1 MTDANERAASHAG
14 RPPARPRRSPVR
26 TLGWLAGLAVVMTAI
41 NLRPAVTSFG
51 ALLPDLRQDIGMPSD
66 LAGVIATLPPI
77 CFGVFG
83 LLAGRLFRGRD
94 TALVLSGAMVLT
106 SASLVA
112 RVVVADPGLV
122 LLWTIPALAGMAAG
136 NVLLPV
142 AVKRWFP
149 NHVGRATGLY
159 STALSVGTALAAGGS
174 VPVARAFGTWRA
186 GLGMWAIPPLLAIPV
201 WFWVR
206 RHADVTPPAASLR
219 TSAGTATTPATPAA
233 ARAAGASTSATT
245 SDADPPPVRVPA
257 PVHRQRKSWALAGY
271 FGLQSLGAY
280 AVMGWVPT
288 IYQDAGVDASTAGLL
303 LALITLLGAPI
314 SIVLPEIA
322 ARRDDQRIYVAIIAT
337 MAVSGYIGLLIAPAA
352 VPVLWAVL
360 IGLGMGAFPLALV
373 LIGLRARGADGT
385 ARLSAL
391 SQGVG
396 YLVAASGPV
405 AIGLLHDATGA
416 WTAPLLVLIGLQVPQ
431 VVFGL
436 SAARPGHVD

>member
-1 MTDANERAASHAG
+1 MDAADDRAATDAG
-14 RPPARPRRSPVR
+14 RGPQPRSRVR
-26 TLGWLAGLAVVMTAI
+26 TLGWLAGLAVVITAI

-51 ALLPDLRQDIGMPSD
+51 ALLPDLRQDIGMPSG
-66 LAGVIATLPPI
+66 LAGVITTLPPI

-83 LLAGRLFRGRD
+83 LLAGRWSRGRD

-112 RVVVADPGLV
+112 RVVVGSPELV
-122 LLWTIPALAGMAAG
+122 LLWTVPALAGMAAG

-159 STALSVGTALAAGGS
+159 STALAVGTALAAGGS

-201 WFWVR
+201 WMWVR
-206 RHADVTPPAASLR
+206 RHAHTPPPAA
-219 TSAGTATTPATPAA
+219 AATTPAATPA
-233 ARAAGASTSATT
+233 SATAT
-245 SDADPPPVRVPA
+245 PSTVTPQPPPA
-257 PVHRQRKSWALAGY
+257 PVHRQRKAWALAGY

-288 IYQDAGVDASTAGLL
+288 IFQDAGVDASTAGLL
-303 LALITLLGAPI
+303 LALITMLGAPI

-322 ARRDDQRIYVAIIAT
+322 ARRDDQRVYVAIIAT
-337 MAVSGYIGLLIAPAA
+337 MAVSGYLGLLFAPAA
-352 VPVLWAVL
+352 VPVLWATL

-385 ARLSAL
+385 ARLSSL

-405 AIGLLHDATGA
+405 SIGLLHDVTGA
-416 WTAPLLVLIGLQVPQ
+416 WTVPLIVLIGLQVPQ

-436 SAARPGHVD
+436 SAAKPGHVD

>member
-1 MTDANERAASHAG
+1 MAEEGELSATGVGRGVSPCRSHA
-14 RPPARPRRSPVR
+14 R
-26 TLGWLAGLAVVMTAI
+26 TLGWLAALAVVMTAV

-51 ALLPDLRQDIGMPSD
+51 ALLPDLRNDIGMPSG
-66 LAGVIATLPPI
+66 LAGVITTLPPI

-83 LLAGRLFRGRD
+83 LLAGRWSRGRD
-94 TALVLSGAMVLT
+94 TALVLSGAMLLA
-106 SASLVA
+106 SASLLA
-112 RVVVADPGLV
+112 RSLVGQPELV

-159 STALSVGTALAAGGS
+159 STALAVGTALAAGAS

-186 GLGMWAIPPLLAIPV
+186 GLGVWAIGPLLAIPV

-206 RHADVTPPAASLR
+206 RHAR
-219 TSAGTATTPATPAA
+219 PAA
-233 ARAAGASTSATT
+233 ASPAPAPPAPAPVASAT
-245 SDADPPPVRVPA
+245 AQVDPPAVWAPA
-257 PVHRQRKSWALAGY
+257 PVHRQRKAWALAGY

-288 IYQDAGVDASTAGLL
+288 IFQDAGIDASRAGLL
-303 LALITLLGAPI
+303 LALITLVGAPI
-314 SIVLPEIA
+314 SLVLPEIA
-322 ARRDDQRIYVAIIAT
+322 ARRDDQRIYVAVIAAL
-337 MAVSGYIGLLIAPAA
+337 AVSGYLGLLFAPAA
-352 VPVLWAVL
+352 IPVLWATL

-385 ARLSAL
+385 ARLSSL

-405 AIGLLHDATGA
+405 AIGLLYDATGA
-416 WTAPLLVLIGLQVPQ
+416 WTVPLLVLIGLQVPQ

>member
-1 MTDANERAASHAG
+1 MAAADDRAATDAG
-14 RPPARPRRSPVR
+14 RGPHPRSRVR
-26 TLGWLAGLAVVMTAI
+26 TLGWLAGLAVVITAI

-51 ALLPDLRQDIGMPSD
+51 ALLPDLRQDIGMPSG
-66 LAGVIATLPPI
+66 LAGVITTLPPI

-83 LLAGRLFRGRD
+83 LLAGRWSRGRD

-112 RVVVADPGLV
+112 RVVVGQPELV
-122 LLWTIPALAGMAAG
+122 LLWTVPALAGMAAG

-159 STALSVGTALAAGGS
+159 STALAVGTALAAGGS

-201 WFWVR
+201 WMWVR
-206 RHADVTPPAASLR
+206 RHAETPPPAA
-219 TSAGTATTPATPAA
+219 ATKASPAA
-233 ARAAGASTSATT
+233 AAPSAAATSASSTV
-245 SDADPPPVRVPA
+245 AAEVPAPA
-257 PVHRQRKSWALAGY
+257 PVHRQRKAWALAGY

-288 IYQDAGVDASTAGLL
+288 IFQDAGVDASTAGLL
-303 LALITLLGAPI
+303 LALITMLGAPI

-322 ARRDDQRIYVAIIAT
+322 ARRDDQRVYVAIIAT
-337 MAVSGYIGLLIAPAA
+337 MAVSGYLGLLFAPAA
-352 VPVLWAVL
+352 VPVLWATL

-385 ARLSAL
+385 ARLSSL

-405 AIGLLHDATGA
+405 SIGLLHDATGA
-416 WTAPLLVLIGLQVPQ
+416 WTVPLIVLIGLQVPQ
-431 VVFGL
+431 IAFGL
-436 SAARPGHVD
+436 SAAKPGHVD